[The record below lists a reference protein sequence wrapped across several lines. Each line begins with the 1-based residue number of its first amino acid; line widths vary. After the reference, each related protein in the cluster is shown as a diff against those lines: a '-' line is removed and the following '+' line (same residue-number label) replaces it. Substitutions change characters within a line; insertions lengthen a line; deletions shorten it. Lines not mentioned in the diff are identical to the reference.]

1 MSSGQIPKYIDTH
14 FKNNVDNNIK
24 AFEQSV
30 IKNYNFEKAYKLKS
44 PMLWK
49 HFIIKAIEEFNNILT
64 AENKE
69 VRVDFN
75 EDTRKYFIRLDHD
88 YFKKQGCI
96 SDKEEIFPLKLYQ
109 GKMRIKSR
117 N

>member
-1 MSSGQIPKYIDTH
+1 MSSGQTPKYIDTH

-109 GKMRIKSR
+109 GKIRIKSR